1 MSFQENMKFAESA
14 TTMAD
19 FFTNQNDSTLIE
31 SSKPTRASSNR
42 RKYLHRDSAL
52 DFKADLDLVEEQ
64 YKSYKAVYMILG
76 GYSIT
81 TSLLNYPFQSYLKQ
95 NNYNADDIN
104 RWRII
109 LFIPWMIKPLM
120 GLLADVVCPFRYKLR
135 GWIYLCTAINLFFGT
150 LALSNKDNPTLVCV
164 VTAVIVFSNV
174 MLDTVA
180 QGAAIFSVD
189 LDRRRNRVGE
199 SLGEEQRKS
208 EGTNSRSHQPE
219 GSTQVLRAPTFIRNF
234 GTYSLISASSR
245 SACLVIAFWV
255 GDSNCYHWLI
265 LAEMIL
271 TVLVSVSTLF
281 THELKTTRWYKSKE
295 VVSQSFGDLKRA
307 LRIVFVYNFWR
318 SMLVI
323 MVMIM
328 LTLNPA
334 NYYNELFLDR
344 MNGNSLM
351 TYQLAAIS
359 TAVCG
364 CLVII
369 SFGVLVYLN
378 ERLGIGS
385 FVAFSSVLLVVNCVL
400 TIPIQAQTGYQD
412 SIVTLHTWVAI
423 SSYVQ
428 AMVSNLNRMCLVCL
442 FMRPLENCSFGL
454 IYVNSLTTIINT
466 SQYFS
471 KVIENIQRT
480 ETSLV
485 TMGLQS
491 FIGVA
496 ITVILFST
504 AVFFWNHKLQE
515 IRRKTLLLQS
525 RINLSENKA
534 APLLSSE

>member
-1 MSFQENMKFAESA
+1 MSFQETMKFAESA

-135 GWIYLCTAINLFFGT
+135 GWIYLCTATNLCFGS
-150 LALSNKDNPTLVCV
+150 LALSNRDKPTLVCV

-174 MLDTVA
+174 MLETVA

-255 GDSNCYHWLI
+255 GDADCYHWLI

-271 TVLVSVSTLF
+271 TVLVSISTLF

-359 TAVCG
+359 TAICG
-364 CLVII
+364 CLVIV

-385 FVAFSSVLLVVNCVL
+385 FVTFSAVLLVVNCVL

-480 ETSLV
+480 ETNLV

-496 ITVILFST
+496 ITVILFLT